1 MFDND
6 IFGPKS
12 EVQHKKTKTCTN
24 GIKELDTISNLISK
38 ESTEQADTID
48 ANQLSKVDSKIVN
61 KDQGS

>member
-48 ANQLSKVDSKIVN
+48 AN
-61 KDQGS
+61 